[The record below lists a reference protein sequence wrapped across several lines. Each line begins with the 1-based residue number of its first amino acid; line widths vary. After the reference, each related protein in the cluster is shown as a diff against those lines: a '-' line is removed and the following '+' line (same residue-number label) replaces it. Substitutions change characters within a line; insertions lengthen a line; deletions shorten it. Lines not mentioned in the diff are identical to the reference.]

1 MAEGFNLDKG
11 KKRDP
16 KKEVLEIGVVVQDAL
31 RSMADNVQDIIAES
45 LGNLGDVSDATL
57 KDIQK
62 GFRDLSK
69 VGTTLATS
77 SEQAMQGEFTR
88 SKLNKILLDR
98 KAKQLALETNIE
110 IINNST
116 RDLSKEQK
124 QQIEKITKEKEKQ
137 VEFNELLEKSLRE
150 QYKRSKRINQ
160 AQGLSGVL
168 LGGMEKSLEKLGM
181 SGLSDVF
188 ADAKSSASELAQ
200 KLTEGGTKGGGMFG
214 KLRIASKGFGT
225 ALAGLG
231 KYLMGPAGLAMLL
244 AKAVQFML
252 KLDEGT
258 SKTAQSLNM
267 SGTEAAELRKNVV
280 ATAENVDY
288 MTERLG
294 ETVELMNRF
303 ADTTGIISTNTDV
316 FNTKLGLAQRLLGL
330 SNNQVDDLG
339 KFLLATG
346 QSSEEF
352 VKNLMGGAEAAEIS
366 LGINLQQQ
374 NVQKEIADL
383 TDRQRLNLESNPLL
397 IGKAVANARA
407 LGLNFKLLEGTM
419 DGLLNFEESIS
430 NELEAE
436 LLLNKELNLERA
448 RAAALNNDYET
459 VAAEISKNLGSAA
472 EFGNM
477 NRIAQE
483 AFARSVGMTVDDLA
497 KVLVEQ
503 EALEKSGYATAKA
516 RQDDFNALVKR
527 IGFQKAVAEFG
538 DQEFAQLQ
546 ANISMQEKF
555 NNVVQNLKTIFAESI
570 APEVEKIAN
579 YLKENP
585 DTINNIV
592 DSLKGFVTG
601 VMNVGTFIDGLI
613 VKPLSMTVNT
623 IKSIGQLTSSVGRLV
638 TGDFSGAKNQF
649 YKSIDSFAMAGAN
662 ALDSGTNILVGA
674 GVEGEANFFSN
685 YSKSNQMADYTVD
698 DFTLRTNPKDTLVM
712 AGGTKFGEETNAL
725 LKELIAA
732 TKEARGDV
740 LIDGNKAGIALNL
753 ASYNPAIG

>member
-16 KKEVLEIGVVVQDAL
+16 KKEVKEIAVVVQDAL
-31 RSMADNVQDIIAES
+31 RSMADNVQDIIADS
-45 LGNLGDVSDATL
+45 LGTLGDVSDATL

-88 SKLNKILLDR
+88 SKLNKVLLDR

-110 IINNST
+110 ILTNST
-116 RDLSKEQK
+116 RDLTEEQK
-124 QQIEKITKEKEKQ
+124 LEVEKITKEKEKQ
-137 VEFNELLEKSLRE
+137 VEFNELLEKSLKE
-150 QYKRSKRINQ
+150 QYKNSKRINQ

-188 ADAKSSASELAQ
+188 GDAKAAASEMAQ
-200 KLTEGGTKGGGMFG
+200 KLTNGGTKGAGMLG
-214 KLRIASKGFGT
+214 KLRIAGKGFGT

-231 KYLMGPAGLAMLL
+231 RYLMGPAGLAMLL

-303 ADTTGIISTNTDV
+303 ADSTGIISTNTDV

-330 SNNQVDDLG
+330 SNDQVNDLS

-352 VKNLMGGAEAAEIS
+352 VKNVMGGAEAAEIS

-472 EFGNM
+472 EFGDM

-483 AFARSVGMTVDDLA
+483 AFAKSVGMTVDDLA

-503 EALEKSGYATAKA
+503 EALEKAGYASAKQ
-516 RQDDFNALVKR
+516 RKDEFNDLVKK
-527 IGFQKAVAEFG
+527 IGFQKAVAQFG

-555 NNVVQNLKTIFAESI
+555 NNIVQNLKTIFAESI

-585 DTINNIV
+585 DTINDIV
-592 DSLKGFVTG
+592 DSLKGFATG
-601 VMNVGTFIDGLI
+601 VMKVGTFIDGLI
-613 VKPLSMTVNT
+613 VKPITMALNT
-623 IKSIGQLTSSVGRLV
+623 FKSLGQFAGSLGRLV

-649 YKSIDSFAMAGAN
+649 YKSIDSLALAGAN

-674 GVEGEANFFSN
+674 GVEGEANFFSD
-685 YSKSNQMADYTVD
+685 YSKSNRMADYTVD

-712 AGGTKFGEETNAL
+712 AGGTRFGEETNAL
-725 LKELIAA
+725 LKELITA

-753 ASYNPAIG
+753 AAYNPAIG